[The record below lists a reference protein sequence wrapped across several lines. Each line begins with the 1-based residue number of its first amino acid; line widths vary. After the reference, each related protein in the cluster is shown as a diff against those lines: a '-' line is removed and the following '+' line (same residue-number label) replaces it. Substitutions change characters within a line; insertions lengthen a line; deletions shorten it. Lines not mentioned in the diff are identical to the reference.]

1 MVFTDRR
8 NVLARLKRLD
18 CCREHQL
25 GDTEG
30 AFLFDLEGPCTG
42 FVLLLEGDVDV
53 SRPSPTGRE
62 LLLYRLQPGDTC
74 VLTLNCLLGQGSYP
88 ARAVGRRPGTGRRTW
103 I

>member
-30 AFLFDLEGPCTG
+30 AFLFDLADLDQVAAVMKPRRRRQMTDAQRTAAVERLKTYRKRLNEPLSEGG
-42 FVLLLEGDVDV
+42 
-53 SRPSPTGRE
+53 
-62 LLLYRLQPGDTC
+62 
-74 VLTLNCLLGQGSYP
+74 
-88 ARAVGRRPGTGRRTW
+88 ARV
-103 I
+103 